1 MNKVSVIIPV
11 YNVEKYLEK
20 CISSVLKQ
28 NMIDLEIIIC
38 NDAST
43 DDSAKIIEKY
53 IKIDNRI

>member
-28 NMIDLEIIIC
+28 NMVDLEIIIC
-38 NDAST
+38 KD
-43 DDSAKIIEKY
+43 Y
-53 IKIDNRI
+53 